1 MKLDKEKFKF
11 HFKRKLMNNFAEEI
25 EDATKLHIYMALGGL
40 VRDYIT
46 ESWVDSNNYYIEN
59 NVKQVYY
66 FSMEFLIGRLLKSNL
81 LSLGIYSLCEEGLKE
96 LGINISELEEI
107 ENDAGLGNGGLG
119 RLAAC
124 FLDSM
129 ASLGIPGH
137 GCGIRYNHGLFEQKI
152 INGYQVEVPDNWLK
166 EGNVWEFRKENK
178 SVEVRFGGNIRMT
191 QISGRLSFIHEG
203 YEAVRAVPYD
213 TPVIG
218 YDNKTVNTL
227 RLWSAEPVDKDFDF
241 FSFSK
246 GDYFKAISYKASV
259 ESISQVLYPDDSYK
273 EGRLLRLKQQYFF
286 VSAGLQSIIRRFKKA
301 GYPINELDKYVA
313 IHINDTHPAVAI
325 PELMRILMDEEKLS
339 WDDSWRITTN
349 TIAYT
354 NHTILAEALEKWPV
368 DMFKQLLPRPFMI
381 IEEINRR
388 FCEEVLD
395 RYHGD
400 WNKIND
406 MAIIKD
412 NQIRMAYLSIVGSH
426 SVNGVA
432 KLHTEILKKQEL
444 SSFYNH
450 YPQRFN
456 NKTNGIT
463 HRRWLLQAN
472 PQLAKL
478 IIEAIGDSWI
488 KNPYDLSRLL
498 AFKDDS
504 SFRDS
509 IAQVKLNNK
518 IEFSNRIHDKYGVK
532 VDPNSIFDVQVKRL
546 HAYKRQILNIF
557 NIMDLYN
564 RLKQNPNLDIVPRTF
579 FFAAKA
585 SPSYYLAKQTIKL
598 INSLAAKI
606 NSDTAVN
613 EKIKIIFLENYRV
626 SLAEK
631 VIPASDV
638 SEQISTATKE
648 ASGTGNMKFM
658 MNGAVTIA
666 TLDGANIEIKD
677 AVGPENIVL
686 FGLKDYEVIDYYKHG
701 GYSSKELYNSDRR
714 INIIINQIMNGSIGV
729 SGSEFNMLYDNLIY
743 HNDEYFVLKDFDS
756 YIKAQNQIDSLYR
769 QKDKWQQMCIT
780 NIAQSGIFSSDNTI
794 RQYSNEIWNT
804 RELIL

>member
-1 MKLDKEKFKF
+1 MKLNIEKFKF
-11 HFKRKLMNNFAEEI
+11 DFKRKLMNTFAEEI
-25 EDATKLHIYMALGGL
+25 EDAPKLHIYMALGGL

-46 ESWVDSNNYYIEN
+46 EAWVNSNNYYTEN
-59 NVKQVYY
+59 NIKQVYY

-81 LSLGIYSLCEEGLKE
+81 LNLGIYSLCEEGLKE
-96 LGINISELEEI
+96 LGINISELEEL

-166 EGNVWEFRKENK
+166 EGNVWEIRKENK
-178 SVEVRFGGNIRMT
+178 SVEVRFGGNIRIS
-191 QISGRLSFIHEG
+191 QINGRLSFIHEN
-203 YEAVRAVPYD
+203 YDAVRAVPYD

-218 YDNKTVNTL
+218 YDNNTVNTL
-227 RLWSAEPVDKDFDF
+227 RLWSAEPVDTEFDL

-246 GDYFKAISYKASV
+246 GDYSKANSYKASV
-259 ESISQVLYPDDSYK
+259 ESISQVLYPDDSYI

-286 VSAGLQSIIRRFKKA
+286 VSAGLQSIVRRFKKT
-301 GYPINELDKYVA
+301 GHSIKELNDFAA
-313 IHINDTHPAVAI
+313 IHINDTHPAVAV
-325 PELMRILMDEEKLS
+325 PELMRILIDEEKLS
-339 WDDSWRITTN
+339 WDEAWKITTS

-368 DMFKQLLPRPFMI
+368 DMFKKLLPRVFMI
-381 IEEINRR
+381 IEEINKR

-400 WNKIND
+400 WNKINE

-412 NQIRMAYLSIVGSH
+412 NQIRMAYLAIVGSH

-444 SSFYNH
+444 SSFYN
-450 YPQRFN
+450 YSPYKFN

-472 PQLAKL
+472 PELANL
-478 IIEAIGDSWI
+478 ITETIGDSWI
-488 KNPYDLSRLL
+488 KSPNNLSSLLPY
-498 AFKDDS
+498 KDDS
-504 SFRDS
+504 AFRDKV
-509 IAQVKLNNK
+509 AKVKLNNK
-518 IEFSNRIHDKYGVK
+518 VEISNDIYKKYGIK
-532 VDPNSIFDVQVKRL
+532 VDPYSIFDVQVKRL
-546 HAYKRQILNIF
+546 HAYKRQILNVF
-557 NIMDLYN
+557 NILDLYN

-585 SPSYYLAKQTIKL
+585 SPSYHLAKQTIKL
-598 INSLAAKI
+598 INSIAFM
-606 NSDTAVN
+606 VN
-613 EKIKIIFLENYRV
+613 NDPQLNNKIKVVFLENYRV
-626 SLAEK
+626 SLAERI
-631 VIPASDV
+631 IPASDV

-677 AVGPENIVL
+677 AVGDENIVI
-686 FGLKDYEVIDYYKHG
+686 FGLKDYEVLDYYKHG
-701 GYSSKELYNSDRR
+701 GYSSREIFNNDRR
-714 INIIINQIMNGSIGV
+714 INCIINQIMNGSLGV
-729 SGSEFNMLYDNLIY
+729 PGSEFNMLYDNLIY
-743 HNDEYFVLKDFDS
+743 NNDEYFVLKDFDS
-756 YIKAQNQIDSLYR
+756 YVKAQNQIDSYYKE
-769 QKDKWQQMCIT
+769 KDKWQQMCIV
-780 NIAQSGIFSSDNTI
+780 NIAKSGIFSSDNTI
-794 RQYSNEIWNT
+794 REYSKEIWNT
-804 RELIL
+804 KELIL